1 MADNQQIDIKV
12 DKETYDALQMLKEIL
27 PTEDSKMD
35 DSELLKMIV
44 GTFMSFVMQPK
55 EDEEWD
61 EHTWCNC
68 RHGHCQ

>member
-27 PTEDSKMD
+27 PTEDGKMD

-44 GTFMSFVMQPK
+44 GTFMSFVMQPE

-68 RHGHCQ
+68 GHGHCQ